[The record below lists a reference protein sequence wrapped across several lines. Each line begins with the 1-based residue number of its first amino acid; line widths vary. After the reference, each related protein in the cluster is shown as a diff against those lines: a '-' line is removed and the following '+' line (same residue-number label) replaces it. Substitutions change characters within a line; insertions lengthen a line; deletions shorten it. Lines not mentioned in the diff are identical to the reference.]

1 MKKPSMQSGE
11 SISGMTRRKEGMP
24 QMVQRRLAAIM
35 SLDMVGYSRLVGM
48 DEIGTIL
55 RHKTYRAEVIDPAI
69 ARHGGRIVNTAGDGV
84 LVEFASTVDA
94 VECAVGVQ
102 RLINDREPEIDED
115 RRIRFRIG
123 INLGDIV
130 IDGDDILGDG
140 VNVAA
145 RLETLSQPGGIA
157 IAGSVYDQTRDKVDF
172 EFVDDGEQKIKN
184 IRRPVRV
191 WRWVPDGTGTGP
203 AGHEEVGRHTFDR
216 PSIAVLPFQNLSR
229 DPDQEYFADGLAED
243 LITALSCMHSMPV
256 IARNSSFSYKGQSIR
271 AQDVAR
277 ALGAKYL
284 LEGSVRKA
292 GGRVRVSVQLVDGET
307 GHDLWAN
314 RYDRPLDDVFAIQD
328 DITLRVAIA
337 LQVELTEAELK
348 KQGAKRTGSLSA
360 WDYFLRGMSHLH
372 RDRCDENALAR
383 DSFRAALEI
392 DPAYG
397 EAWAGLGW
405 SHLEDYDFKCA
416 DDVEASLTSA
426 YEAARKGVML
436 DEGSAL
442 THYVLSTAYVWRGQL
457 AMGLEELRRV
467 LELNPYFA
475 RAHLALGNRLDLA
488 GQSDEGIA
496 GLRRALELNPRDPNR
511 SHFMLY
517 LARALTVQRA
527 YDEALRWAERA
538 VGLDPDNPD
547 IQYRYAICLAN
558 LDRVDEAQAALTRCE
573 QLRPDFILK
582 RRNWRPYSDDSRN
595 DRFFAGMRR
604 HRLMP

>member
-1 MKKPSMQSGE
+1 MA
-11 SISGMTRRKEGMP
+11 
-24 QMVQRRLAAIM
+24 QRRLAAIL

-48 DEIGTIL
+48 DETGTIL
-55 RHKTYRAEVIDPAI
+55 RQKTCRTEVIDPVI

-84 LVEFASTVDA
+84 LAEFVSAVDA
-94 VECAVGVQ
+94 VECAVGIQ
-102 RLINDREPEIDED
+102 RSIDDREPDVAED

-123 INLGDIV
+123 INLGDII

-145 RLETLSQPGGIA
+145 RLETLSEPGGIA
-157 IAGSVYDQTRDKVDF
+157 IAGSVYDQILDKLDF
-172 EFVDDGEQKIKN
+172 DFVDDGEHEAKN
-184 IRRPVRV
+184 IRRPIRV
-191 WRWVPDGTGTGP
+191 WRWVSESAGIAP
-203 AGHEEVGRHTFDR
+203 AGDGQAGRDAFDR
-216 PSIAVLPFQNLSR
+216 PAIAVLPFQNLSG

-243 LITALSCMHSMPV
+243 LITALSCMHSIPV
-256 IARNSSFSYKGQSIR
+256 IARNSSFSYKGQTVR
-271 AQDVAR
+271 VRDVAKE
-277 ALGAKYL
+277 LGARYL

-292 GGRVRVSVQLVDGET
+292 GGRVRVSVQLVDGDT
-307 GHDLWAN
+307 GHHLWAN

-337 LQVELTEAELK
+337 LQVELTEAELR
-348 KQGAKRTGSLSA
+348 KQSAQRTGSLSA
-360 WDYFLRGMSHLH
+360 WDHFLRGMSQLH
-372 RDRCDENALAR
+372 RDRCDENELAR
-383 DSFRAALEI
+383 GSFRAALEI

-405 SHLEDYDFKCA
+405 SHLNDYALKCA
-416 DDVEASLTSA
+416 DDVEASLESG
-426 YEAARKGVML
+426 YDAARKGVAL

-442 THYVLSTAYVWRGQL
+442 THYVLSTAYVWREQL
-457 AMGLEELRRV
+457 PLSFEELRRV

-488 GQSDEGIA
+488 GQPDDGIA

-511 SHFMLY
+511 PQYMLF
-517 LARALTVQRA
+517 LARALTVQGA
-527 YDEALRWAERA
+527 HDEALRWAASA
-538 VGLDPDNPD
+538 VGLDLDNPD
-547 IQYRYAICLAN
+547 VQYRYAICLAN
-558 LDRVDEAQAALTRCE
+558 LDRADEARAALARCE

-604 HRLMP
+604 NGLMQ